1 MDMAITKT
9 CINIFHNQKT
19 RHKALQKIAAGVPTT
34 EVARQFGCSP
44 SAVSNLKKRNRDQVD
59 SMRAIVEQRTAPIIL
74 ERLHRDQTT
83 ANKLSRYIS
92 DPVRYPNYTA
102 LAETQDILSYNKDAN
117 VMASR
122 VLQSIGIFSSPTAT
136 LNNFGNIQV
145 NQQHNTVISQYI
157 SSKLGDDIAEQLDNL
172 DIIDVGDG

>member
-1 MDMAITKT
+1 MAITKT

-19 RHKALQKIAAGVPTT
+19 RYKALQKIASGVPTT

-59 SMRAIVEQRTAPIIL
+59 AMRAIIEQRTAPTII
-74 ERLHRDQTT
+74 ERLHRDQMT
-83 ANKLSRYIS
+83 ANKLSKYIS
-92 DPVRYPNYTA
+92 NPSHYINDTA
-102 LAETQDILSYNKDAN
+102 LTEATDILAYNKDAN

-122 VLQSIGIFSSPTAT
+122 VLQSIGIFSSPAAI
-136 LNNFGNIQV
+136 NNFGSIQV
-145 NQQHNTVISQYI
+145 NQHNTVISQYI
-157 SSKLGDDIAEQLDNL
+157 SSRLGDDIADQLDNL

>member
-59 SMRAIVEQRTAPIIL
+59 AMRVLIENRTAPIIID
-74 ERLHRDQTT
+74 RIHRDQVT
-83 ANKLSRYIS
+83 ADKLSRYVS
-92 DPVRYPNYTA
+92 NPSRYINDTA
-102 LAETQDILSYNKDAN
+102 LVEIPDILAYNKDAN
-117 VMASR
+117 VTASR
-122 VLQSIGIFSSPTAT
+122 VLQSIGIFSSPTAI
-136 LNNFGNIQV
+136 NNFGSIQV
-145 NQQHNTVISQYI
+145 NQHSTVISQYI
-157 SSKLGDDIAEQLDNL
+157 SSKLGDDIEDQLDNL
-172 DIIDVGDG
+172 DIIDVNDG